1 VHRVLPAQFI
11 LATTLLPRRLWS
23 RVKLPT
29 VLGTEPFLI
38 ELLLLFQPAAQL
50 VKLAMAALRMS
61 KVILLRL
68 R

>member
-1 VHRVLPAQFI
+1 
-11 LATTLLPRRLWS
+11 
-23 RVKLPT
+23 VKLPT